1 VVSDVHDTMTY
12 ALVKDGEI
20 KQEGYPRYWFDGVRF
35 WDFRDE
41 PPDPSTGWLPVVE
54 TPQPG
59 NTEFVTHARTLEL
72 IDGSPTEVWVEFAKS
87 PIELEQQI
95 RDANAHLL
103 REELQQQI
111 MALILAVN
119 DLNAITDTTNA
130 AINQNPAQA
139 IKILARVCKTIAR
152 QTARIAR
159 IVTDD
164 TLSTDTGL

>member
-1 VVSDVHDTMTY
+1 MTY
-12 ALVKDGEI
+12 ALVQDGEI
-20 KQEGYPRYWFDGVRF
+20 KQEDYPRYWFDGIRF
-35 WDFRDE
+35 WDFREE

-54 TPQPG
+54 TPHPG
-59 NTEFVTHARTLEL
+59 NTEFSTYSRKLEL
-72 IDGSPTEVWVEFAKS
+72 IDGVPTVVWVEFAKS

-95 RDANAHLL
+95 RDANTRLL

-119 DLNAITDTTNA
+119 DLNAITDLTNT
-130 AINQNPAQA
+130 AINQNPAQT
-139 IKILARVCKTIAR
+139 IKVLARVCKTIAR